1 MMLNSQSCVDC
12 VDHLEY
18 ECTVC
23 IWPISCSA
31 SSHHD
36 QCHLSCSCSAVSWS
50 GYPCHFIIIVIMSL
64 YHHHLLTLS
73 IHHYD
78 IMSSHH
84 YWMIIILNIDHRQLM
99 KMIIVM
105 TTAGVNVNC
114 WTRHTLPSHCQQF
127 ARDSAVSGKVSQDH
141 CTDVHNWFIH
151 TEPNIILSLLH
162 EDNTTGLRDNTAWL
176 TVLQTIRLHDSQIKR
191 LKMINWFTLL
201 LLSFTG
207 IFLLLPTS
215 CVQ

>member
-1 MMLNSQSCVDC
+1 MYCLYLTN
-12 VDHLEY
+12 LL
-18 ECTVC
+18 
-23 IWPISCSA
+23 
-31 SSHHD
+31 
-36 QCHLSCSCSAVSWS
+36 LSLLSSWS
-50 GYPCHFIIIVIMSL
+50 VSSLLLLLCCLLIRLPMSLHHLIIVIIILIIIVIISL
-64 YHHHLLTLS
+64 YQSITVTSCHLIIVT
-73 IHHYD
+73 HHYLK
-78 IMSSHH
+78 I
-84 YWMIIILNIDHRQLM
+84 IIILNIDHRQLM

-151 TEPNIILSLLH
+151 TGPNIILSLLH
-162 EDNTTGLRDNTAWL
+162 EDNTTCLRDNTACL

-201 LLSFTG
+201 LLSFTR